1 MNKELI
7 EKLKAL
13 LSKTQENGCTQAETE
28 AAMAA
33 AQRIAARNNIEL
45 ASVRLDT
52 GKPADIEITRTDLKS
67 ECMTRRPYHE
77 AVAHVLVQCFDVKL
91 LWRGNT
97 PSAIVLG
104 ENTDVAI
111 ASYCWTW
118 LESMLQ
124 RLYAEYLSTMP
135 MSVARDAILARSY
148 YYGVATGIIQN
159 NKRVK
164 EEAARQ
170 GGASYALVLVNKQDR
185 LEEEYR
191 KEFPTVKARRVRKKT
206 WKEDAYYSG
215 VARGREV
222 KLAHGLV

>member
-7 EKLKAL
+7 GKLKAL
-13 LSKTQENGCTQAETE
+13 LAKTQENGCTQAETE

-52 GKPADIEITRTDLKS
+52 GKPADIDITKTDLTSK
-67 ECMTRRPYHE
+67 CTTRRPYHE

-97 PSAIVLG
+97 PSAIIMG

-111 ASYCWTW
+111 SAYCWTW
-118 LESMLQ
+118 LESMIQ

-135 MSVARDAILARSY
+135 MGVARDAILARSY

-170 GGASYALVLVNKQDR
+170 GGGILCPRPREQEGSAGGGVPEGVPHREGEAGK
-185 LEEEYR
+185 EEDME
-191 KEFPTVKARRVRKKT
+191 
-206 WKEDAYYSG
+206 
-215 VARGREV
+215 GRC
-222 KLAHGLV
+222 LLLRCGSRP